1 MCTLLEHE
9 QIEDG
14 SVEVSRPQ
22 AKYRDRSKEPEIDVG
37 PIVLGARLRCLRN

>member
-22 AKYRDRSKEPEIDVG
+22 AKYRDRSKEPEIEVG
-37 PIVLGARLRCLRN
+37 PIVCGAD